1 MDIIEVIKGMYAPVI
16 IVACL
21 VVGFVVKKWIKDVDN
36 KWIPTIVTILGAVLG
51 FIINGASIGA
61 VVAGAVS
68 GLASTGFH
76 QLFKQLIE
84 NGGKVDDSR
93 DNTNITV

>member
-1 MDIIEVIKGMYAPVI
+1 MDISYIKELYVPII

-21 VVGFVVKKWIKDVDN
+21 VVGFIVKKWIKDVDN
-36 KWIPTIVTILGAVLG
+36 KWIPTIVAILGAILG
-51 FIINGASIGA
+51 IVINGKGIGS

-84 NGGKVDDSR
+84 NGGAVDDQR
-93 DNTNITV
+93 NDTDITV